1 MANVYAQASCTISA
15 TGSAE
20 SSGGCFKKRNPLPY
34 FPCHILAD
42 PSSRQSLTVKAAN
55 TAFKTNMFHTE
66 VDGGPLNTRAWAFQE
81 RLLSQRI
88 IHFGASLIFFE
99 CSTLFAS
106 ELQPEGIYDGVDVLT
121 RDGTKHEFPDLDR
134 WAEMLDP
141 FLPPPQPSAPPA
153 LEPEDFTPPE
163 DSAPSK
169 PSVSI
174 KLPNTYGVFPSK
186 HERQA
191 RARYNK
197 AWNLYRARKRHR
209 LEENAARG
217 RRHAAR
223 ERARQESAE
232 QAHLRKSEQALQ
244 IPRAPNPAYKAPEV
258 VASLSDNSVTGYRGA
273 FDFLAAAAAA
283 GSSRDIAPRDQLRLH
298 QRWFE
303 LVSKYTR
310 SQLTVAGYRHMAAA
324 GVARAIQ
331 GPGTNADYL
340 AGLWRRHLEF
350 DLLWSLEGSPKC
362 RPSPY
367 RAPSWSWISVDGA
380 VSQRL
385 LPFTLA
391 NEARRCEVDMLAKVV
406 AVQVLDAKTGEEATD
421 ATAPIGTGL
430 LELRGVLCPVSQLDV
445 NEATGQGR
453 LLLSGTW
460 AECVM
465 DTLSSEVRG
474 YDDLFCLP
482 VLNMTRFPLLEEES
496 MAKMERASLH
506 GIILRQFGG
515 TSAVKHISSSC
526 KAFERVGSFVLSSLL
541 DDGLGVLEAI
551 RHPTLAGDLAST
563 SISVR

>member
-1 MANVYAQASCTISA
+1 MDFAHGTSSAGSGQTSASSKCCHLCAVLWFSMSNSELHSAKGPRELSLPVQGAMGVTTNAAERQPLLGSDQSGLKLAIWKQVRKNVSDESHLYMQLFMGSVSLGHEILIEDDLNLCNQRSLQDWETESRQMANVYAQASCTISA

-34 FPCHILAD
+34 FPCHILGD
-42 PSSRQSLTVKAAN
+42 PSSRRSLTVKAAN

-106 ELQPEGIYDGVDVLT
+106 ELQPEGIYDGVDVLA

-153 LEPEDFTPPE
+153 LEPEDFSPPE
-163 DSAPSK
+163 DSAPSR
-169 PSVSI
+169 PSASI
-174 KLPNTYGVFPSK
+174 KLPNTYGLFPSK

-209 LEENAARG
+209 LEENAARE

-223 ERARQESAE
+223 ERARQQSAE
-232 QAHLRKSEQALQ
+232 QARLRKSEQVSQ

-283 GSSRDIAPRDQLRLH
+283 GSSRDIEPRNRLRLH

-303 LVSKYTR
+303 LREQIHT
-310 SQLTVAGYRHMAAA
+310 QPIDCCG
-324 GVARAIQ
+324 
-331 GPGTNADYL
+331 GPP
-340 AGLWRRHLEF
+340 H
-350 DLLWSLEGSPKC
+350 
-362 RPSPY
+362 
-367 RAPSWSWISVDGA
+367 V
-380 VSQRL
+380 
-385 LPFTLA
+385 
-391 NEARRCEVDMLAKVV
+391 
-406 AVQVLDAKTGEEATD
+406 
-421 ATAPIGTGL
+421 
-430 LELRGVLCPVSQLDV
+430 
-445 NEATGQGR
+445 
-453 LLLSGTW
+453 
-460 AECVM
+460 
-465 DTLSSEVRG
+465 
-474 YDDLFCLP
+474 CLP
-482 VLNMTRFPLLEEES
+482 V
-496 MAKMERASLH
+496 
-506 GIILRQFGG
+506 
-515 TSAVKHISSSC
+515 
-526 KAFERVGSFVLSSLL
+526 
-541 DDGLGVLEAI
+541 
-551 RHPTLAGDLAST
+551 
-563 SISVR
+563 